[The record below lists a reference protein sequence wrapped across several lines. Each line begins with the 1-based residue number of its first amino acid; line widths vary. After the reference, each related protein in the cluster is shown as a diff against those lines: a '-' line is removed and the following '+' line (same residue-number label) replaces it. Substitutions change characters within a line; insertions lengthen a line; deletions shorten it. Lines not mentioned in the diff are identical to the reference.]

1 MKLPKLLIVVGL
13 CTLVVLLAPPIR
25 AQETGLTTILTNA
38 TVIDATGAP
47 PRADS
52 TVVIRGN
59 RIVEIRAG
67 RYQGAEGDG
76 VRVFDLAGGYILPGL
91 WNNHSH
97 LSDLLP
103 DPHNILVGEPI
114 LPAAI
119 RAGRNAM
126 DALRSGFTSL
136 RMTGERDYIDVA
148 WRDAFDAGVFVGPRI
163 IASGNPITAT
173 GGHGAD
179 GIGVVAIEID
189 GPFEMRRAIRED
201 IKNGAD
207 FIKIMVDELQP
218 DEIRA
223 AIETAHQYGV
233 KVTGHAR
240 EPGARVAVELGI
252 DSIEHGYGLTDETLR
267 LMAEKGTFYDPT
279 IVCNLSAEYIA
290 EREARIA
297 ELGLNEDPVTIEG
310 RVLVAYA
317 DERSPRSAARQREIL
332 QKAVAAG
339 VKVITGS
346 DSNPI
351 DEIGRLEIEQLVFS
365 GISEM
370 DALIAATR
378 NSADMVGLLD
388 RVGTVEEGKIAD
400 LIVLADDPLD
410 RISNIRKLKMVFK
423 DGLPVSLV
431 RDEGQTSFWELYF
444 R

>member
-1 MKLPKLLIVVGL
+1 MKPHKLLLVVEL
-13 CTLVVLLAPPIR
+13 CTLVVLLAQPIR
-25 AQETGLTTILTNA
+25 AQETALTTILTNA

-47 PRADS
+47 PRVDA

-67 RYQGAEGDG
+67 RYQGPEGDG
-76 VRVFDLAGGYILPGL
+76 VRVFDLEGGYILPGL

-163 IASGNPITAT
+163 IASGNLITAT

-189 GPFEMRRAIRED
+189 GPFEMRRAIREN

-233 KVTGHAR
+233 RVTGHAR

-290 EREARIA
+290 EREARIG
-297 ELGLNEDPVTIEG
+297 ELSLNEDPVTIEG
-310 RVLVAYA
+310 RILVAYA
-317 DERSPRSAARQREIL
+317 DERSPRNAARQREIL

-346 DSNPI
+346 DSNLI

-400 LIVLADDPLD
+400 LIVLADNPLD
-410 RISNIRKLKMVFK
+410 HISNIRKLKMVFK
-423 DGLPVSLV
+423 DGLPVNLA
-431 RDEGQTSFWELYF
+431 REEGQTSFWELYF

>member
-1 MKLPKLLIVVGL
+1 MKPHKLLLVVEL
-13 CTLVVLLAPPIR
+13 CTLVVLLAQPIR
-25 AQETGLTTILTNA
+25 AQETALTTILTNA

-47 PRADS
+47 PRVDA

-67 RYQGAEGDG
+67 RYQGPEGDG
-76 VRVFDLAGGYILPGL
+76 VRVFDLEGGYILPGL

-189 GPFEMRRAIRED
+189 GPFEMRRAIREN

-233 KVTGHAR
+233 RVTGHAR

-290 EREARIA
+290 EREARIG
-297 ELGLNEDPVTIEG
+297 ELSLNEDPVTIEG
-310 RVLVAYA
+310 RILVAYA
-317 DERSPRSAARQREIL
+317 DERSPRNAARQREIL

-346 DSNPI
+346 DSNLI

-400 LIVLADDPLD
+400 LIVLADNPLD
-410 RISNIRKLKMVFK
+410 HISNIRKLKMVFK
-423 DGLPVSLV
+423 DGLPVNLA
-431 RDEGQTSFWELYF
+431 REEGQTSFWELYF